1 MVERRREAARLVR
14 RVVDEQADV
23 AEMPVLVS
31 DQGVEHEDSAQVRQK
46 RGREAA
52 KEVLELVER
61 PRGRE
66 PGERDER
73 GPLRREERAGRAEAP
88 LEPGEA
94 VGDVR
99 DAERGGDLRRVELA
113 LRFPARVRRT
123 LAAALEEKDLA
134 PDAPPAFR
142 QCAVRRVF
150 RRAAHRRAD
159 IGAVARERKP
169 RQHAGEG
176 VLVEV
181 HVGPAAGEAVLG
193 DPVRVLQGKA
203 AAHGEDAARV
213 AFVETL
219 LREEVADIGAV
230 RGNRPAAQ
238 PAPER
243 LVRGRV
249 AHFQRQKAPRVRE
262 DALDADLLPASA
274 VRKPVETEQ
283 VRVPVAKREHV
294 PKSTTRPPSRA
305 TRP

>member
-14 RVVDEQADV
+14 RVVDKQADV
-23 AEMPVLVS
+23 AEVPVLVP
-31 DQGVEHEDSAQVRQK
+31 DQGVEHEDPAQVRQE

-52 KEVLELVER
+52 EEVLELVER

-99 DAERGGDLRRVELA
+99 DAERGGDLRGVELA
-113 LRFPARVRRT
+113 LRFPARVRRA
-123 LAAALEEKDLA
+123 LAAALEEDNLA

-142 QCAVRRVF
+142 QRAVRRVF
-150 RRAAHRRAD
+150 RRTAHRRAD
-159 IGAVARERKP
+159 VGAVAREREP

-193 DPVRVLQGKA
+193 DPVDVLKGKA

-213 AFVETL
+213 ALVEPL
-219 LREEVADIGAV
+219 LREEAADVGAV
-230 RGNRPAAQ
+230 GGDRPAAQ

-249 AHFQRQKAPRVRE
+249 AHLQRQKTPRGGE
-262 DALDADLLPASA
+262 DALDADLLTAAA
-274 VRKPVETEQ
+274 VGQPVETDQ
-283 VRVPVAKREHV
+283 VRVPVAKREHAA
-294 PKSTTRPPSRA
+294 KSTTRPPPRA
-305 TRP
+305 T